1 MIKFKSQLLR
11 FSILCLF
18 EITWTVRA
26 NGQAYRDELKQ
37 KSERHIKCD
46 TVPQLADSIFGAI
59 KTRIFDSLEVYTPSY
74 FTIKAA
80 YDTLQLE
87 QEDQFVLI
95 KQQYLVHNLYK
106 QHKTLQVF
114 AKRNKINLK
123 FIELDRKEIQYG
135 VHKNGHPYAI
145 VTLYCFRNN
154 KKFTIHFVAMKALD
168 HWYIAD
174 ELKLALEKKEVPK
187 VPFSLPQ
194 SK

>member
-1 MIKFKSQLLR
+1 VQ
-11 FSILCLF
+11 
-18 EITWTVRA
+18 A

-46 TVPQLADSIFGAI
+46 TVPQLADSVFSAI

-74 FTIKAA
+74 
-80 YDTLQLE
+80 LE

-114 AKRNKINLK
+114 AKRNKINIK
-123 FIELDRKEIQYG
+123 FIELDRKGIQYG